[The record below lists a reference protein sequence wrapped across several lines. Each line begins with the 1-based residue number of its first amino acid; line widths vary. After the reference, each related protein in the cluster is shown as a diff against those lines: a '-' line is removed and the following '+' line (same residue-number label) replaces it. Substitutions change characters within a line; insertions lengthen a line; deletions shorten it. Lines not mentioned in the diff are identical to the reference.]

1 MLLDIVVAVRSK
13 ERTMIQH
20 LNFDPQRIFHST
32 AIHTVGLL
40 NCVLVF
46 AEGFLWSFWVISVA
60 DLVYKG

>member
-1 MLLDIVVAVRSK
+1 MSLDILIAVWSK
-13 ERTMIQH
+13 GRTMIQL

-32 AIHTVGLL
+32 AIHTVALPH
-40 NCVLVF
+40 CVLLF